1 MSQANAMVQQA
12 KALGLSLAQAQ
23 SQPYS
28 NVQLPEEAQFIISTS
43 MARLGLIPDA
53 VTPDMIKD
61 EERYTEELAKELG
74 GFLTGTIGAGG
85 GKGKRGMMD
94 DRGLVGLDEI
104 WGGWNRARGVGMSTR
119 IYDDIIALLVC
130 SPYSALVLHASTT
143 QIVRPHRSD
152 DQNADFQVW
161 PQGAPYTVV
170 CPQRI

>member
-1 MSQANAMVQQA
+1 MYSTHADGIVETLRSEATTKTTYMQSSLQDLESLMSQANAMVQQA
-12 KALGLSLAQAQ
+12 KALGLSLTQAQ

-94 DRGLVGLDEI
+94 DRGLVGLDEV

-119 IYDDIIALLVC
+119 L
-130 SPYSALVLHASTT
+130 YSDTIVLS
-143 QIVRPHRSD
+143 
-152 DQNADFQVW
+152 
-161 PQGAPYTVV
+161 
-170 CPQRI
+170 CL

>member
-1 MSQANAMVQQA
+1 MQSSLQDLESLMSQANAMVQQA
-12 KALGLSLAQAQ
+12 KALNLSLIQAQ

-61 EERYTEELAKELG
+61 EEGYTEELAKELG

-94 DRGLVGLDEI
+94 DRGLVGLDEV
-104 WGGWNRARGVGMSTR
+104 WGGWNRARGVGTSTCL
-119 IYDDIIALLVC
+119 YNGII
-130 SPYSALVLHASTT
+130 VLS
-143 QIVRPHRSD
+143 
-152 DQNADFQVW
+152 
-161 PQGAPYTVV
+161 
-170 CPQRI
+170 CL